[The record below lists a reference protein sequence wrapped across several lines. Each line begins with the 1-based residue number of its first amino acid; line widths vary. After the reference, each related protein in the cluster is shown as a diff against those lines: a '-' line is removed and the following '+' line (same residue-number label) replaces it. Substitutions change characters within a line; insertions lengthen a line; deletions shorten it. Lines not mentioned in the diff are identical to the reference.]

1 MINPS
6 QIKQMADEW
15 LEKLPTPG
23 VPDDIKLLMRSQLQA
38 MLTNANLVTREEFD
52 VQVDVLRRTQD
63 KLAELEQK
71 LDELSTDNKDD

>member
-23 VPDDIKLLMRSQLQA
+23 VPDDIKLLMRSQLQS

-52 VQVDVLRRTQD
+52 IQVDVLRRTQD
-63 KLAELEQK
+63 KLAELEAK
-71 LDELSTDNKDD
+71 LDELSTSNKND